1 MLRDDPNESSAVYL
15 LSSGD
20 KYAVCGTNF
29 SPNQLLCWKYLAT
42 FLLICGEDFRSRAG
56 QRKGWYA
63 DIGRTLE
70 TSDTAVRYV
79 YINGHENGRKSRKG
93 TQQRVNEFFTNLPP
107 KTSTS
112 V

>member
-15 LSSGD
+15 LSSDD

-29 SPNQLLCWKYLAT
+29 SPNQLLCPKYLAT

-70 TSDTAVRYV
+70 TSDTAVR
-79 YINGHENGRKSRKG
+79 
-93 TQQRVNEFFTNLPP
+93 
-107 KTSTS
+107 
-112 V
+112 

>member
-1 MLRDDPNESSAVYL
+1 MLREDPNESSAVYL
-15 LSSGD
+15 LSSDD

-70 TSDTAVRYV
+70 ASDTAV
-79 YINGHENGRKSRKG
+79 H
-93 TQQRVNEFFTNLPP
+93 
-107 KTSTS
+107 
-112 V
+112 